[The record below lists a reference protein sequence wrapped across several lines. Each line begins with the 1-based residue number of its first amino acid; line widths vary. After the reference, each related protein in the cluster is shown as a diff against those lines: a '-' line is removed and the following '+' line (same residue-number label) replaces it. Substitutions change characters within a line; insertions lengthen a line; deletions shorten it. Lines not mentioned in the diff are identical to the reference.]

1 MEILKLEEEAP
12 INTYKE
18 RKNKRKAFIENIFM
32 LFRKLLFLIFIY
44 SNILK

>member
-18 RKNKRKAFIENIFM
+18 RKNKRKAFIENIFDS
-32 LFRKLLFLIFIY
+32 IY
-44 SNILK
+44 KSPKKEKKY